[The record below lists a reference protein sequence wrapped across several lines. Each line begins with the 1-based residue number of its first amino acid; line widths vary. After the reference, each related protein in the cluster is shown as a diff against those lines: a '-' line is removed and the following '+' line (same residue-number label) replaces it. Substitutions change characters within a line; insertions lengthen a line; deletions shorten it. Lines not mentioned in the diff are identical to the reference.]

1 MTGGAAVKLPDMAY
15 ELMETGYHAMLNYQ
29 HRDWG
34 RGFST
39 VILQIEPKHLNLAGV
54 LHGGVLSGLL
64 DIVCAQ
70 SGIYFPD
77 EQVIRRSVTLSL
89 TTTFTGQCSEG
100 LITACGKVRAQ
111 GRRIRLPGELRHNEA
126 RRTPAT
132 ATPAARS
139 PLSPERGART
149 RARESERA

>member
-1 MTGGAAVKLPDMAY
+1 MTGGTAVKLPDMAY

-34 RGFST
+34 KGFST
-39 VILQIEPKHLNLAGV
+39 VTLQIEPKHLNLAGV

-100 LITACGKVRAQ
+100 GITACGKVRAQ
-111 GRRIRLPGELRHNEA
+111 GRRIYSASGEVKDAQGNLLAFGEGTFRY
-126 RRTPAT
+126 RSQDPIPANK
-132 ATPAARS
+132 
-139 PLSPERGART
+139 
-149 RARESERA
+149 

>member
-1 MTGGAAVKLPDMAY
+1 MTGSTAVKLPDMAY

-34 RGFST
+34 KGFST

-111 GRRIRLPGELRHNEA
+111 GRRIYSASGEVKDAQGNLLAFGEGTFRY
-126 RRTPAT
+126 
-132 ATPAARS
+132 RS
-139 PLSPERGART
+139 QDPRQANK
-149 RARESERA
+149 

>member
-34 RGFST
+34 KGFSI
-39 VILQIEPKHLNLAGV
+39 VSLQIEPKHLNLAGV

-111 GRRIRLPGELRHNEA
+111 GRRIYSASGEVKDAQGNLLAFGEGTFRYPSQDPI
-126 RRTPAT
+126 PANK
-132 ATPAARS
+132 
-139 PLSPERGART
+139 
-149 RARESERA
+149 